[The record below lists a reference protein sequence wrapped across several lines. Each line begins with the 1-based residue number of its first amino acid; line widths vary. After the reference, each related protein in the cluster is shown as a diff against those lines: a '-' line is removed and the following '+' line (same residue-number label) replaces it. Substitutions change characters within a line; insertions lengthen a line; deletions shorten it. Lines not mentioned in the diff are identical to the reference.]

1 MAEWITPIF
10 DRTQADVDFALSKI
24 KEWREN
30 GSTSLYE
37 LKGCLNVTDINRIE
51 NDIQHLSDS
60 LSSLYYFPHAISK
73 EWNTSGLPDM
83 SDIDRIIGNVRN
95 IISAY
100 IQTSTAPDVP
110 DTMLTFEQIN
120 SIEENLF
127 LVKELID
134 AMVSTYRN
142 CGTFECG
149 EEW

>member
-24 KEWREN
+24 REWREN
-30 GSTSLYE
+30 GSTDLYE

-73 EWNTSGLPDM
+73 EWNTSGLLDM

-134 AMVSTYRN
+134 AMVATYRN